1 MNRISLKM
9 IMTGMAIAAAVTGL
23 LGQTVPYGMHY
34 QAVARDNTGKELSDR
49 SIDVKFTIITGT
61 PLGAIAYQE
70 LHQGVKTT
78 KYGVFSLIIGSGV
91 PLGGTA
97 GELSQVAWSTAPHYL
112 KVEIKFFNDFLDM
125 GTMPLLSVP
134 YALYAGKSLEPGPQG
149 PPGPKGDPAS
159 DKQQLS
165 FDGVN
170 LTISGEPGNTVNLSA
185 LINDADNDPT
195 NELQTLFLKGDSLFI
210 TKGNSVI
217 LSPYVQDL
225 RLTGNILKIT
235 RNNEATEIDLSKYL
249 DNTDNQTLT
258 WNPVTRVLGLTN
270 SSFQIDLSRVLNFN
284 PATSQL
290 SISGGNSIDLSTLKN
305 DADSDPTNELITSM
319 QLVGSELR
327 ITEGGTQ
334 HSIDFASNMVAF
346 RARRDVSVS
355 APQLQNIKF
364 TPSFMDFNDGNHFNS
379 STGDFTAPIKGIY
392 TFNLT
397 YKADGGGGSRNVSL
411 FLNSNLY
418 EKIAVEV
425 AGGAEVLVRSVTMK
439 LNAGDVVNMMIYAG
453 LASETGTGTFAGYR
467 VY

>member
-9 IMTGMAIAAAVTGL
+9 IITGMAIAAAITNL
-23 LGQTVPYGMHY
+23 IGQSVPYGIHY

-49 SIDVKFTIITGT
+49 IIDVRFTVISGT
-61 PLGAIAYQE
+61 PLGAISYQE

-97 GELSQVAWSTAPHYL
+97 GELSQVAWSTASHYL
-112 KVEIKFFNDFLDM
+112 KVEIKFTNDFADM
-125 GTMPLLSVP
+125 GTMQFLSVP
-134 YALYAGKSLEPGPQG
+134 YALFAGKSLEPGPQG

-195 NELQTLFLKGDSLFI
+195 NELQTLYLKGDSLFI

-235 RNNEATEIDLSKYL
+235 RNNEASEIDLTKYL

-258 WNPVTRVLGLTN
+258 WNPTTRVLGLTN
-270 SSFQIDLSRVLNFN
+270 STFQIDLSRALTFN
-284 PATSQL
+284 PATGQL
-290 SISGGNSIDLSTLKN
+290 SLSGGNSIDLSSLKN
-305 DADSDPTNELITSM
+305 DADSDPTNELITAM

-334 HSIDFASNMVAF
+334 HTVDFASNMVAF
-346 RARRDVSVS
+346 RARRTVSTTTTSMTDITFLSGSVDENFGNAYNDV
-355 APQLQNIKF
+355 
-364 TPSFMDFNDGNHFNS
+364 
-379 STGDFTAPIKGIY
+379 TGEFTAPITGIY
-392 TFNLT
+392 TFYVN
-397 YKADGGGGSRNVSL
+397 YYADGSGSGRKLSIFKNALL
-411 FLNSNLY
+411 F
-418 EKIAVEV
+418 EDIAIEISPLTLTNRSIPMRLV
-425 AGGAEVLVRSVTMK
+425 AGDIVK
-439 LNAGDVVNMMIYAG
+439 LVVNTGTATQ
-453 LASETGTGTFAGYR
+453 TGTGTFAG
-467 VY
+467 

>member
-78 KYGVFSLIIGSGV
+78 KYGVFSLVIGSGV

-97 GELSQVAWSTAPHYL
+97 GELSQVEWSTAPHYL

-270 SSFQIDLSRVLNFN
+270 SSFHCYGPYKDLCS
-284 PATSQL
+284 
-290 SISGGNSIDLSTLKN
+290 
-305 DADSDPTNELITSM
+305 
-319 QLVGSELR
+319 
-327 ITEGGTQ
+327 
-334 HSIDFASNMVAF
+334 
-346 RARRDVSVS
+346 
-355 APQLQNIKF
+355 
-364 TPSFMDFNDGNHFNS
+364 
-379 STGDFTAPIKGIY
+379 
-392 TFNLT
+392 
-397 YKADGGGGSRNVSL
+397 SRN
-411 FLNSNLY
+411 LNSYLF
-418 EKIAVEV
+418 IQ
-425 AGGAEVLVRSVTMK
+425 T
-439 LNAGDVVNMMIYAG
+439 
-453 LASETGTGTFAGYR
+453 
-467 VY
+467 

>member
-78 KYGVFSLIIGSGV
+78 KYGVFSLVIGSGV

-97 GELSQVAWSTAPHYL
+97 GELSQVEWSTAPHYL

-364 TPSFMDFNDGNHFNS
+364 IPSFMDFNDGNHFNS

-397 YKADGGGGSRNVSL
+397 YKADGSGGARNISL
-411 FLNSNLY
+411 FLNSSLY

-439 LNAGDVVNMMIYAG
+439 LNAGDVVNMMIYTG

>member
-78 KYGVFSLIIGSGV
+78 KYGVFSLVIGSGV

-97 GELSQVAWSTAPHYL
+97 GELSQVEWSTAPHYL

-346 RARRDVSVS
+346 RARKTVSTS
-355 APQLQNIKF
+355 ASQAVDITFLPESIDENF
-364 TPSFMDFNDGNHFNS
+364 GSGFNPV
-379 STGDFTAPIKGIY
+379 TGEFTAPVTGIY
-392 TFNLT
+392 TFYIN
-397 YKADGGGGSRNVSL
+397 YFADGSGGSRKLSL
-411 FLNSNLY
+411 FKNTFLY
-418 EKIAVEV
+418 EEIAIDISTSTLTTRSIPMRLV
-425 AGGAEVLVRSVTMK
+425 AGDIIK
-439 LNAGDVVNMMIYAG
+439 LVVNPGMATQ
-453 LASETGTGTFAGYR
+453 TGTGTFAGYR